1 MATKYNRRLISK
13 NYYLNKSAK
22 DGYRGYLHSYASH
35 SLKHIFDVHELD
47 LVAVAKSF
55 GFTVPPKVSQR
66 QHVIVMLARVQFV
79 LVGDKADRLN
89 YHLVPLVP
97 PALYH
102 TKLCRTGAPRD
113 GDFSW

>member
-1 MATKYNRRLISK
+1 MPSVFVVLILGRLISK

-55 GFTVPPKVSQR
+55 GFTVPPKVS
-66 QHVIVMLARVQFV
+66 
-79 LVGDKADRLN
+79 
-89 YHLVPLVP
+89 
-97 PALYH
+97 
-102 TKLCRTGAPRD
+102 
-113 GDFSW
+113 